1 MKYRKTERGSMK
13 YPLELK
19 QKVLKDYFEGNDG
32 IRGLERTYG
41 VPHQLILSWIKTCQQ
56 PSSRMRQGKVLKEA
70 ALHLSDPPVFADPKK
85 ELEYLRAENAYLREM
100 LTLSGVRKNGR
111 KKKALR
117 LSSGSAHEATL

>member
-1 MKYRKTERGSMK
+1 MK

-41 VPHQLILSWIKTCQQ
+41 VSHQLILSWIKTCQK
-56 PSSRMRQGKVLKEA
+56 PPSRMRQGKVLKEA
-70 ALHLSDPPVFADPKK
+70 ALHLNDPPVFADPNK
-85 ELEYLRAENAYLREM
+85 ELAYLRAENAYLRE
-100 LTLSGVRKNGR
+100 LLALSGVRKNGR

-117 LSSGSAHEATL
+117 LSSGSAHEATP